1 MKIPSGQS
9 PHHLQCIQS
18 RRYTKSQLLD
28 GQDAGLFT
36 DVGRVANP
44 QICTRLC
51 CEDPSCDLAYMFG
64 RTCFLVKCYS
74 ERSCRTIPD
83 EDARRNDTNF
93 DRSTQYIIKRKF
105 GVRLRDGKV
114 DLLKEMTSF
123 SYLNVIFG
131 CLWFAN
137 SQRTLLHILTCYS
150 SMSRLFCRDFFY
162 SQLVG
167 LSSVGISNVQ
177 FAILFVLLLCS
188 QLKQLV
194 NETVRHHFNYS
205 ENEKF
210 KKEQNHKRVRL

>member
-1 MKIPSGQS
+1 MCLLICTYALPNGSSLYITFSYLKFSIHGFVLSYLVKIPSGQS

-83 EDARRNDTNF
+83 EEARRNDTNF
-93 DRSTQYIIKRKF
+93 DRSTQYIIRRKF
-105 GVRLRDGKV
+105 GVRLRDGKDV
-114 DLLKEMTSF
+114 SLFSSVPEWLCKKNVSFYFEFNTDLVVSG
-123 SYLNVIFG
+123 V
-131 CLWFAN
+131 N
-137 SQRTLLHILTCYS
+137 SQCTLQLN
-150 SMSRLFCRDFFY
+150 
-162 SQLVG
+162 LVG
-167 LSSVGISNVQ
+167 
-177 FAILFVLLLCS
+177 
-188 QLKQLV
+188 
-194 NETVRHHFNYS
+194 
-205 ENEKF
+205 
-210 KKEQNHKRVRL
+210 

>member
-51 CEDPSCDLAYMFG
+51 CEEPSCDLAYMFG

-83 EDARRNDTNF
+83 EDARHNVTNF

-105 GVRLRDGKV
+105 GVRLRDGKGNIDGTFYCCV
-114 DLLKEMTSF
+114 TQFQNVKVQRGSSNST
-123 SYLNVIFG
+123 LNLGFG
-131 CLWFAN
+131 CLLCKFSAYVLCN
-137 SQRTLLHILTCYS
+137 LT
-150 SMSRLFCRDFFY
+150 
-162 SQLVG
+162 
-167 LSSVGISNVQ
+167 
-177 FAILFVLLLCS
+177 
-188 QLKQLV
+188 
-194 NETVRHHFNYS
+194 
-205 ENEKF
+205 
-210 KKEQNHKRVRL
+210 

>member
-105 GVRLRDGKV
+105 GVRLRDGKA

-123 SYLNVIFG
+123 SNLNLIFG
-131 CLWFAN
+131 RLWFAN
-137 SQRTLLHILTCYS
+137 SQLTLQHILTCS
-150 SMSRLFCRDFFY
+150 SMSRLFCRFFLTANWSAFLQLGFLTCNLLFYLFFY
-162 SQLVG
+162 CVY
-167 LSSVGISNVQ
+167 N
-177 FAILFVLLLCS
+177 
-188 QLKQLV
+188 
-194 NETVRHHFNYS
+194 
-205 ENEKF
+205 
-210 KKEQNHKRVRL
+210 

>member
-1 MKIPSGQS
+1 MKIPAGQS
-9 PHHLQCIQS
+9 PHHLQCVQS

-83 EDARRNDTNF
+83 EDAVRNDTNF

-105 GVRLRDGKV
+105 GVRLRDGK
-114 DLLKEMTSF
+114 D
-123 SYLNVIFG
+123 
-131 CLWFAN
+131 
-137 SQRTLLHILTCYS
+137 
-150 SMSRLFCRDFFY
+150 
-162 SQLVG
+162 
-167 LSSVGISNVQ
+167 
-177 FAILFVLLLCS
+177 VLLLCYIKLS
-188 QLKQLV
+188 LV
-194 NETVRHHFNYS
+194 QILNVPCNLT
-205 ENEKF
+205 
-210 KKEQNHKRVRL
+210 